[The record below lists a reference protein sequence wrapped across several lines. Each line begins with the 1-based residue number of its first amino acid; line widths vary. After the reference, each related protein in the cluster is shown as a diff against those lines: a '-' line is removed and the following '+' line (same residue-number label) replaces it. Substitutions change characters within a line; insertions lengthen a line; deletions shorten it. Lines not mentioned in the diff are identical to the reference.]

1 MDFALTDEQTLLL
14 DNLQEVL
21 DRHCPESYIAEIEGK
36 HEPPLALRKAL
47 ADAGYFHLGLPEE
60 YGGTPADTVTL
71 MLVAERVAKQGVVNA
86 YGLEV
91 LLVRDILTY
100 GTEEQKQE
108 VIRLLEEGG
117 IPFCL
122 CITEPGAGSDDAGI
136 ATTAI
141 HKDDKI
147 IINGSKTFISWAQQ
161 AKYGLVITRDVE
173 NPKPHRAMSMWLV
186 PMDLPG
192 ITVHGLNKIAWHNSD
207 FNEIFFDN
215 VEAAPSMLVG
225 EENSGFMQLMKN
237 FELERLIIAAGLL
250 GQAEAAFEDAAHHAA
265 TRKQFGQPIGD
276 FQLIQLKLTNMAVKL
291 ENIRNMVYK
300 SAWMVDADVPLKT
313 MAAMTKLY
321 AAQAGWEIVDDALQ
335 IFAGLGMTEDCRVS
349 RIWRDMRVNRIGG
362 GTDEVM
368 VHIVGRDIVK
378 SFS

>member
-1 MDFALTDEQTLLL
+1 MDFALTDEQQLLL
-14 DNLQEVL
+14 ENLGEVL
-21 DRHCPESYIAEIEGK
+21 DRHCPESYIAELERT
-36 HEPPLALRKAL
+36 HQPPVAARKAL
-47 ADAGYFHLGLPEE
+47 AEAGFFSLGLPEE

-71 MLVAERVAKQGVVNA
+71 MMVAERVAKQGVVNA
-86 YGLEV
+86 FGLEV

-100 GTEEQKQE
+100 GTEAQKKVVVDIVQS
-108 VIRLLEEGG
+108 GG

-122 CITEPGAGSDDAGI
+122 CITEPGAGSDDASI
-136 ATTAI
+136 ATTAT

-147 IINGSKTFISWAQQ
+147 VLNGSKTFISWAQQ
-161 AKYGLVITRDVE
+161 APYGLVITRDVD

-192 ITVHGLNKIAWHNSD
+192 ITIHGLNKIAWHNSD
-207 FNEIFFDN
+207 FNEVFFDH
-215 VEAAPSMLVG
+215 VELSPSMLVG
-225 EENSGFMQLMKN
+225 DEDNGFMQLMKN

-250 GQAEAAFEDAAHHAA
+250 GQAEAAFDDAAHHAA
-265 TRKQFGQPIGD
+265 TRKQFGVPIGD

-291 ENIRNMVYK
+291 ENIRNLVYK
-300 SAWMVDADVPLKT
+300 SAWMVDAGVPLKT

-321 AAQAGWEIVDDALQ
+321 AAQAGWEIADDALQ
-335 IFAGLGMTEDCRVS
+335 IFAGLGMTDDCRVS

-368 VHIVGRDIVK
+368 IHIVGRDIVK
-378 SFS
+378 HAA

>member
-21 DRHCPESYIAEIEGK
+21 DRHAPESYIAELERN
-36 HEPPLALRKAL
+36 HEPPVALRKAL
-47 ADAGYFHLGLPEE
+47 ADAGYFSLGLPEE
-60 YGGTPADTVTL
+60 YGGTPADTLTL

-100 GTEEQKQE
+100 GTDAQKKE
-108 VIRLLEEGG
+108 VIDVLETGG

-122 CITEPGAGSDDAGI
+122 CITEPGAGSDDAGMT
-136 ATTAI
+136 TTAT

-147 IINGSKTFISWAQQ
+147 IINGQKTFISWAQQ
-161 AKYGLVITRDVE
+161 SKYGLVITRDVD

-207 FNEIFFDN
+207 FNEIFFDH
-215 VEAAPSMLVG
+215 VEVTPDMLVG
-225 EENSGFMQLMKN
+225 EEGNGFMQLMKN

-250 GQAEAAFEDAAHHAA
+250 GQAEAAYEDAARHAA
-265 TRKQFGQPIGD
+265 TRKQFGQRIGE

-291 ENIRNMVYK
+291 ENIRNLVYK
-300 SAWMVDADVPLKT
+300 SAWMVDNDVPLNT
-313 MAAMTKLY
+313 MAAITKLY
-321 AAQAGWEIVDDALQ
+321 AAQAGWEVVDDALQ
-335 IFAGLGMTEDCRVS
+335 IFAGLGMTEDCRIS

-368 VHIVGRDIVK
+368 VYIIGRDIVK
-378 SFS
+378 KFS